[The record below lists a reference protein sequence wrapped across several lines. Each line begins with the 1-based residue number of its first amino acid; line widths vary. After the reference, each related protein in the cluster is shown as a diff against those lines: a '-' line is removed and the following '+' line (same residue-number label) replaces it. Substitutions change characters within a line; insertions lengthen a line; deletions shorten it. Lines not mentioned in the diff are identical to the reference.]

1 MDTFQHK
8 RSNLEKSKN
17 STCDTNST
25 DETFNDKGRS
35 VMSLDKIELDHSM
48 IKCCT
53 TDPIS
58 SHRYTCVCV
67 ES

>member
-17 STCDTNST
+17 STRDTNST
-25 DETFNDKGRS
+25 DKTFNDKGRS

-53 TDPIS
+53 TDPI
-58 SHRYTCVCV
+58 
-67 ES
+67 